1 MGARDGFLGSP
12 QVFSMLAP
20 SPFVRV
26 SIPNEPVAHFLLRG
40 SQAHP
45 DKPALI
51 DGSTHR
57 TIT

>member
-1 MGARDGFLGSP
+1 LGSP
-12 QVFSMLAP
+12 HVFGMLAP